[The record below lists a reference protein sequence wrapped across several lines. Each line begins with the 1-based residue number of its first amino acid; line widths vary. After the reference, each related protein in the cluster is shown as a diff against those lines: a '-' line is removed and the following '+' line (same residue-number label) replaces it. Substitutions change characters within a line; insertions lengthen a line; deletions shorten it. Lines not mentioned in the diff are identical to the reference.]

1 MSAQRAWLV
10 GLGAGLLLA
19 GCSQSEGGQRRFRY
33 AEAVEVP
40 VAVTERDQLA
50 ALLAGFAH
58 RNGLAFHDFTPR
70 AQRLS
75 NGRRTIELQLERP
88 LTNGR
93 LWPEIEAVAVGNEAV
108 LITFAEPLDQ
118 GIADQAANGRAA
130 ALAEL
135 RRRWPATS
143 AVRLMPDGGLPT
155 SEHRHGPARIG
166 GGLEG

>member
-1 MSAQRAWLV
+1 ML
-10 GLGAGLLLA
+10 LGMAAGLLLA
-19 GCSQSEGGQRRFRY
+19 GCSQQDGQRRFRY

-50 ALLAGFAH
+50 ALLASFAH

-70 AQRLS
+70 AQRHS
-75 NGRRTIELQLERP
+75 NGRRTMELRLERP

-93 LWPEIEAVAVGNEAV
+93 LWPEIEVAAVGNEAV
-108 LITFAEPLDQ
+108 LITFAEPLDH
-118 GIADQAANGRAA
+118 GIAEQAASGRAA
-130 ALAEL
+130 ALSEL

-143 AVRLMPDGGLPT
+143 EVRLLPDGGLPP
-155 SEHRHGPARIG
+155 SEQRHGPARIG